1 MPSSGITCRT
11 SCTIRCGVGGQL
23 RRQLEP
29 VDELRADGVEVHRLP
44 NLRALNIVLPG
55 ALGRGVADST
65 SLDPQGKSLGEYLRS
80 KVLQIP
86 VAILDPD
93 GLQAWTTAS

>member
-1 MPSSGITCRT
+1 MAAERADAAYDW
-11 SCTIRCGVGGQL
+11 L
-23 RRQLEP
+23 RKTLT
-29 VDELRADGVEVHRLP
+29 VDRLGELLSDVAADGVEVHRLP